1 MQTTDNQVGLSLF
14 SAKWLKIFGIVFIL
28 GGIAAL
34 AVPAIAGIT
43 IELLLG
49 WLFFA
54 GGCIQ
59 SAAAWATRKHKSFW
73 FEMLWAI
80 LFVFVGLWL
89 LLRPV
94 EGVQALAFIV
104 GALFLVEAI
113 VKMIFSWQWRG
124 EPNIGWILI
133 SGILSFIIGMVMLSG
148 WPQQSATFIGLLIGI
163 NLLASGIAI
172 LLLGF
177 KIKAVKNK

>member
-1 MQTTDNQVGLSLF
+1 MQSTDNQLDLSLF

-34 AVPAIAGIT
+34 AVPAVVGIT

-49 WLFFA
+49 WLFFV

-59 SAAAWATRKHKSFW
+59 ITAAWATRKHQSFW

-80 LFVFVGLWL
+80 LFVIVGLWL

-104 GALFLVEAI
+104 GA
-113 VKMIFSWQWRG
+113 
-124 EPNIGWILI
+124 
-133 SGILSFIIGMVMLSG
+133 
-148 WPQQSATFIGLLIGI
+148 
-163 NLLASGIAI
+163 
-172 LLLGF
+172 
-177 KIKAVKNK
+177 